1 VKPLRLQL
9 RAFGPYPGE
18 LEVDFEHL
26 GRYGSLFLIHGPT
39 GAGKSTVLDGMT
51 YALYGNTRGDQG
63 PERGGREF
71 ITTLAGGVARDDEQ
85 RTRAEL
91 RFSVAGERYR
101 VVRYPQQAVLRK
113 RRRDGVE
120 EGSVD
125 RGPEARLERL
135 DASDR
140 VIEELA
146 SGEREVTEQVE
157 RRIGANVA
165 QFRQTVVLPQGE
177 FRKVVTDKEERLGV
191 LRTIFDTERF
201 SKLADALNELKLT
214 SARESKGLRSE
225 YERALAD
232 AGVER
237 FDDLTPR
244 LARAR
249 AASEAA
255 QAGARGLER
264 NRAALQRRVGE
275 GQQLAQRFAHL
286 AELRLEAGRLRGCVT
301 AMQARAEE
309 LQRWRRARRA
319 KPALEAERT
328 QREAHAAAVAAVTE
342 AQVEFER
349 LQAEHA
355 AAVARAVARAEAFG
369 SRDAL
374 FAQVEGL
381 RALAAEVEGL
391 AELEGRWLVAD
402 AAVEEQAAQLAAR
415 RTASERLEQRLGELR
430 TEHQGL
436 REEGGTLL
444 ERQQLRLRSEA
455 RLRDRGRIARLEADL
470 ATSRAVF
477 AARQPEAAGFD
488 AARAYAGYSLEG
500 YLERVAPGIAAGSE
514 PAARAAATIRSVHQ
528 LELDAAAWRS
538 GLAPTLARIRE
549 LDAEHA
555 WLASRPSI
563 AALETEL
570 SEAQARFAAAEA
582 ASARMAELAEAIAS
596 AEGERAGLQQALT
609 TASEELQGSRAH
621 AARLQSDLEGIRKRL
636 PVDARDA
643 HAFRQRLGQL
653 EAQLGAQE
661 ALAAEVSRLAESLS
675 AAQGALGAAKVA
687 VLAAATLLAARGA
700 ALATALAEAD
710 SPSLEAL
717 MGDLRADEEIDVEAA
732 AQQDFAQ
739 ARRANAE
746 ALVGLEQELAGRS
759 EPDVGAW
766 TVELE
771 KVEGQLAE
779 ANHVRVA
786 AEVEHGALEL
796 AAARAREA
804 QQQLLQMQARESA
817 ATRLAGLAMGGPRA
831 LSFEMFVLRRQFLEV
846 LAAGNTHLQRMTRQ
860 RYTFHLIEEAGKREG
875 LDLEIADH
883 HNGAVRRAAKT
894 LSGGEGF
901 LAALALALGLSESA
915 QRAKHPIEALFIDE
929 GFGSLDPATLAQVT
943 QTLRTLPAIA
953 GRMVGIISH
962 VEDLKR
968 LIPVQLV
975 VTPGAEGSTLR
986 VALNRDEG

>member
-1 VKPLRLQL
+1 MKPLRLRL

-51 YALYGNTRGDQG
+51 YALYGNSRGDQG

-91 RFSVAGERYR
+91 LFRVAGERYR
-101 VVRYPQQAVLRK
+101 VVRYPPQAVLRK
-113 RRRDGVE
+113 RRRDGE
-120 EGSVD
+120 EAGSVD

-146 SGEREVTEQVE
+146 SGDREVTEQVE

-191 LRTIFDTERF
+191 LRTIFATERF

-232 AGVER
+232 ARVER
-237 FDDLTPR
+237 FDDLTSR
-244 LARAR
+244 LAQAR

-255 QAGARGLER
+255 QAGAQGLER
-264 NRAALQRRVGE
+264 EQGALQRRVGE
-275 GQQLAQRFAHL
+275 AQQLSQRFGRL
-286 AELRLEAGRLRGCVT
+286 VELRREADRLAASVA

-319 KPALEAERT
+319 KPVVEAERT
-328 QREAHAAAVAAVTE
+328 QRAAHAAAEAALTG
-342 AQVEFER
+342 AQVALEKW
-349 LQAEHA
+349 QAEHA
-355 AAVARAVARAEAFG
+355 AAVARAAARAAEFG

-374 FAQVEGL
+374 FAQTEGL
-381 RALAAEVEGL
+381 RALAPEVEGL
-391 AELEGRWLVAD
+391 AELEGRWS
-402 AAVEEQAAQLAAR
+402 AASAACEVQGTQLGAH
-415 RTASERLEQRLGELR
+415 RTALQGLEQRLGELR
-430 TEHQGL
+430 AEHQGL

-455 RLRDRGRIARLEADL
+455 RLRDRGRIARLEEELDADR
-470 ATSRAVF
+470 RAF

-488 AARAYAGYSLEG
+488 PARAYAGHTLEG
-500 YLERVAPGIAAGSE
+500 YLEAVAPGIAAGSE

-528 LELDAAAWRS
+528 QELDAAAFHAGS
-538 GLAPTLARIRE
+538 APTLARIRE

-555 WLASRPSI
+555 WLASRPSR
-563 AALETEL
+563 AALEAEL
-570 SEAQARFAAAEA
+570 SGAQARFAAAELA
-582 ASARMAELAEAIAS
+582 NARMTELAEAIVG
-596 AEGERAGLQQALT
+596 AEGERTGLQQALT
-609 TASEELQGSRAH
+609 TASEELQGSRAR
-621 AARLQSDLEGIRKRL
+621 AARLQSDLEGIRVRL

-643 HAFRQRLGQL
+643 GAFRQRLAQL

-661 ALAAEVSRLAESLS
+661 ALVAEVGRCAESLS
-675 AAQGALGAAKVA
+675 AAQGGLDAAKA
-687 VLAAATLLAARGA
+687 ALHAAATLLAAQRA
-700 ALATALAEAD
+700 ALATALAEAGAT
-710 SPSLEAL
+710 SLEAL
-717 MGDLRADEEIDVEAA
+717 TGDLRADEVIDAEAA

-739 ARRANAE
+739 ARRTSAE
-746 ALVGLEQELAGRS
+746 GLAGLEQELAGRS
-759 EPDVGAW
+759 EPDVGAL
-766 TVELE
+766 TAELTQLD
-771 KVEGQLAE
+771 GQLAE
-779 ANHVRVA
+779 ANDIRVA
-786 AEVEHGALEL
+786 AEVELGALEL
-796 AAARAREA
+796 AAARAGEA

-846 LAAGNTHLQRMTRQ
+846 LAAGNTHLQRMTGQ

-975 VTPGAEGSTLR
+975 VTPGADGSTLR